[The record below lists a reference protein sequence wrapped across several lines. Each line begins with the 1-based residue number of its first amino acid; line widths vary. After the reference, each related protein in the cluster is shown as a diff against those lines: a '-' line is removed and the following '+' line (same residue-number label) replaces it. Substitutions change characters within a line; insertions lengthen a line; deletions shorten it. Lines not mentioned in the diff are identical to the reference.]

1 MSTLRFSVR
10 VNNDVPAG
18 ELIELA
24 EAVEE
29 AGFDQLWVSND
40 LFLRSAPA
48 LIGRLSAHTSRLHL
62 GIGVVNPYSMHTAE
76 IAMAAAT
83 LQELTQGRFLLGL
96 GAGAAEFLGWVGL
109 HQGSP
114 LAGTRRA
121 LEELTAARHGR
132 IPSGWDRAAHL
143 RFEATP
149 FPVYVGAMG
158 PRMLALAGELADGAL
173 PLLYPPEHYPA
184 AAAQIA
190 AGAERVGRPVTD
202 LDIAACVWV
211 SIDDDPHRAARPLAE
226 KIAYY
231 GASFA
236 PVLLEQAG
244 LSPADFGPIQ
254 QAMNQGRTE
263 EGVAMVTDQ
272 MLRLGVAGTTR
283 DVLARCRG
291 LVAQGA
297 RHLSFG
303 PPLGPDLLRSIDQ
316 LGSEVLPALRAQPAV
331 NR

>member
-1 MSTLRFSVR
+1 MSPLRFSVR
-10 VNNDVPAG
+10 VNNDVPVA

-24 EAVEE
+24 RAVED

-48 LIGRLSAHTSRLHL
+48 LVGRLSAHTSRLHL

-109 HQGSP
+109 HQDSP
-114 LAGTRRA
+114 LAGSRRA
-121 LEELTAARHGR
+121 LEELIAARHGK
-132 IPSGWDRAAHL
+132 IPPGWDRAAHL
-143 RFEATP
+143 RFEAAP

-173 PLLYPPEHYPA
+173 PLLYPPEHYAA

-190 AGAERVGRPVTD
+190 AGAGRAARPVEE
-202 LDIAACVWV
+202 LDIAACIWV
-211 SIDDDPHRAARPLAE
+211 SIDEDPERAVRPLAE

-231 GASFA
+231 GASFS
-236 PVLLEQAG
+236 PVLLRQAG
-244 LSPADFGPIQ
+244 LTPVDFDPIQ
-254 QAMNQGRTE
+254 QAMNEGRTE
-263 EGVAMVTDQ
+263 EGIAMVTET
-272 MLRLGVAGTTR
+272 MLQLGIAGTTQ
-283 DVLARCRG
+283 DVIGRCRG
-291 LVAQGA
+291 LVDRGA
-297 RHLSFG
+297 RHISFG
-303 PPLGPDLLRSIDQ
+303 PPLGPDLLQAVDR
-316 LGSEVLPALRAQPAV
+316 LGSEVLPALRAQPGV
-331 NR
+331 SR

>member
-1 MSTLRFSVR
+1 MSPLRFSVR
-10 VNNDVPAG
+10 VNNDVPAA

-24 EAVEE
+24 RAVED

-48 LIGRLSAHTSRLHL
+48 LVGRLSAHTSRLHL

-109 HQGSP
+109 HQDSP
-114 LAGTRRA
+114 LAGSRRA
-121 LEELTAARHGR
+121 LEELTAARHGQV
-132 IPSGWDRAAHL
+132 PAGWNRAAHL
-143 RFEATP
+143 RFEAAP

-173 PLLYPPEHYPA
+173 PLLYPPEHYAA

-190 AGAERVGRPVTD
+190 RGAERAGRPVEE
-202 LDIAACVWV
+202 LDIAACIWV
-211 SIDDDPHRAARPLAE
+211 SIDDDPERAARPLAE

-231 GASFA
+231 GASFS
-236 PVLLEQAG
+236 PVLLQQAG
-244 LSPADFGPIQ
+244 LTPADFAPIQ
-254 QAMNQGRTE
+254 QAMNEGRSE
-263 EGVAMVTDQ
+263 EGIAMVTET
-272 MLRLGVAGTTR
+272 MLQLGIAGTTQ
-283 DVLARCRG
+283 DVVERCRG
-291 LVAQGA
+291 LVARGA

-303 PPLGPDLLRSIDQ
+303 PPLGPDLLQAVDR
-316 LGSEVLPALRAQPAV
+316 LGSEVLPALRAQPEV
-331 NR
+331 SR